1 MFKKTRHLSILLL
14 VFLLAF
20 APNDAQ
26 KANEAYRQGDYAR
39 AAELYQNALESD
51 PENPRL
57 HFNLGNT
64 LAKLGRTEEAVQ
76 AYERF
81 KSLTDDPRQHALAE
95 YNIGKLYSDSE
106 ELDKA
111 ADHFKNALHHNPDDP
126 DTRHNY
132 ELALRRQQ
140 QQEQQ
145 NQQQDQNQDQENEDD
160 QDQDQDQNQ
169 NQSGQDDQQE
179 QNEEQDQNQENPEPE
194 SGDQQESDSQPRP
207 TQMSLEEAESILEA
221 LEQRERELI
230 RNRKKEAEEEPSS
243 NEKDW

>member
-1 MFKKTRHLSILLL
+1 MFKRTRHLSILLI

-20 APNDAQ
+20 APNDAR
-26 KANEAYRQGDYAR
+26 KANEAYREGDYAK

-57 HFNLGNT
+57 HFNLGNA
-64 LAKLGRTEEAVQ
+64 LANLGRTEEAVE

-81 KSLTDDPRQHALAE
+81 KSLTDDPRQQALAE

-111 ADHFKNALHHNPDDP
+111 ADHFKNALHYHPDDP

-145 NQQQDQNQDQENEDD
+145 NQQQNQNQDQENEDD
-160 QDQDQDQNQ
+160 QNQDQNQ
-169 NQSGQDDQQE
+169 DQSGQGDQQE
-179 QNEEQDQNQENPEPE
+179 QDEEQDQNQDNSQPE

-230 RNRKKEAEEEPSS
+230 RNRKKEAEEEPSN